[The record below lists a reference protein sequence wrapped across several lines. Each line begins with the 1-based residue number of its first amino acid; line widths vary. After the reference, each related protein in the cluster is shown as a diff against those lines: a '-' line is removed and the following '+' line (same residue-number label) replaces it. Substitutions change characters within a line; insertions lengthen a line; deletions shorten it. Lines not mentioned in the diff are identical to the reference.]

1 MKNNINKFII
11 ILSFLFI
18 PYMNVFAD
26 ELDVSAYEV
35 QLNKESKIVYASGNV
50 QIKDNKKNIIFT
62 EKAEYNKINEIVR
75 SFGETDI
82 VTSEKFRIQGED
94 IFYDN
99 IKQVIY
105 STKKSVITDING
117 NKIYTD
123 MFNYLTEKGTCSSEE
138 ISVNHSITSG

>member
-1 MKNNINKFII
+1 M
-11 ILSFLFI
+11 LFI
-18 PYMNVFAD
+18 PSINGFAD

-35 QLNKESKIVYASGNV
+35 QLNKESKIVYANGNV
-50 QIKDNKKNIIFT
+50 QITDDKKNIIFT
-62 EKAEYNKINEIVR
+62 EKAEYNKINEVVR

-105 STKKSVITDING
+105 SNKKNLVYREQS
-117 NKIYTD
+117 
-123 MFNYLTEKGTCSSEE
+123 MNYKELEHHALLKKRNIGFHIFYLILQLSNSL
-138 ISVNHSITSG
+138 NQLN

>member
-1 MKNNINKFII
+1 MKNNIKKFII

-18 PYMNVFAD
+18 PSINGFAD

-35 QLNKESKIVYASGNV
+35 QLNKESKIVYANGNV
-50 QIKDNKKNIIFT
+50 QITDDKKNIIFT
-62 EKAEYNKINEIVR
+62 EKAEYNKINEVVR

-82 VTSEKFRIQGED
+82 VTSEKYRIQGED
-94 IFYDN
+94 VFYDN

-105 STKKSVITDING
+105 SNKKSEITDING

-123 MFNYLTEKGTCSSEE
+123 MFNYLTE
-138 ISVNHSITSG
+138 